1 VAVVD
6 DVMSQSETASVWVT
20 CVRDGREHA
29 VLELDV
35 AVGAAAGVYS
45 AVCGHLVMPRAL
57 ASPCGARCPACLAD
71 LGLCAPVVAG
81 SRRVRWRAGLRILIG
96 WHRPLWTAVVR

>member
-6 DVMSQSETASVWVT
+6 DVTTQTETALVWMT

-35 AVGAAAGVYS
+35 AVGTSAGFYR
-45 AVCGHLVMPRAL
+45 AGCGHPVMPRAL
-57 ASPCGARCPACLAD
+57 ASPCGARCRARLAD
-71 LGLCAPVVAG
+71 LGLRAPIVTG
-81 SRRVRWRAGLRILIG
+81 RRRARWRAGLGILIRG
-96 WHRPLWTAVVR
+96 HRPPGTTAVR

>member
-6 DVMSQSETASVWVT
+6 DVTSQTETASVWVT

-29 VLELDV
+29 VLEPDV
-35 AVGAAAGVYS
+35 AVGTSAGFYR

-57 ASPCGARCPACLAD
+57 ASPCGARCRACLAD
-71 LGLCAPVVAG
+71 LGVRAPIVTG
-81 SRRVRWRAGLRILIG
+81 SRRARWRAGLRILIRG
-96 WHRPLWTAVVR
+96 HRPPGTTAVR